1 MNTQADAARALH
13 EDSLII
19 DGLIFHCDGY
29 VGGLRAGNVA
39 AINLTVS
46 HFVADFVEACDNI
59 AALLDGISR
68 PGSPWHIIE
77 TTSDI
82 LKARAAGK
90 IGLIM
95 GWQNMRPIDDR
106 LDRLAFFHRLGMRV
120 MQLTYNERNF
130 MGDGCLEPEDGGLSA
145 LGKRAT
151 QEMNRLG
158 IALDL
163 SHVGQRTSLEAVEAS
178 TKPTLLT
185 HANGRAVTPALR
197 NKTDEVIKA
206 VAAGGGLVGV
216 SVYGPMCWDG
226 DPGRAPD
233 LSDFVRH
240 ADYIAELVGP
250 ENMAFGTDFPS
261 VAKFDALNR
270 ITGLTLARYPAAIS
284 DYAKAFGN
292 TIEGRALTDCR
303 TPADLP
309 AMTAAL
315 LDAGWT
321 EADLRGLL
329 GLNMMRV
336 LAEIW
341 GA

>member
-1 MNTQADAARALH
+1 MNTRPDAARALH
-13 EDSLII
+13 EDALVI
-19 DGLIFHCDGY
+19 DGLVYHCDGH
-29 VGGLRAGNVA
+29 VDGLRAGNVA

-46 HFVADFVEACDNI
+46 PFVADFVEACDGI
-59 AALLDGISR
+59 ATLLDGIGR
-68 PGSPWHIIE
+68 PDTPWHIVE
-77 TTSDI
+77 TTADI
-82 LKARAAGK
+82 ERARTAGR

-95 GWQNMRPIDDR
+95 GWQNMRPIGDK
-106 LDRLAFFHRLGMRV
+106 LERLAFFHRLGLRV

-130 MGDGCLEPEDGGLSA
+130 MGDGCLEPEDGGLSE
-145 LGKRAT
+145 LGARAIA
-151 QEMNRLG
+151 EMNRLG

-178 TKPTLLT
+178 EKPTLLT
-185 HANGRAVTPALR
+185 HANARAVSPALR
-197 NKTDEVIKA
+197 NKIDDVIKA

-226 DPGRAPD
+226 DPARPPN

-240 ADYIAELVGP
+240 ADYIAGMVGP
-250 ENMAFGTDFPS
+250 ENMSFGTDFPA
-261 VAKFDALNR
+261 VADFDALNR
-270 ITGLTLARYPAAIS
+270 ITRVTAARYPAAVSKYIE
-284 DYAKAFGN
+284 AFGN
-292 TIEGRALTDCR
+292 RMEGRALSDCQ

-315 LDAGWT
+315 LAAGWS

-329 GLNMMRV
+329 GLNLMRV
-336 LAEIW
+336 LGEIW